1 MFKIFLPLIVAVLPS
16 LCDAKTSN
24 IDKAFFCNMST
35 VQFFQPLVQRSL
47 INVKPYAVVDSV
59 SYFHPTTFNQ
69 ISLFGIPVEAFFGYA
84 DDQILFVRGPG
95 TAPPEIYGVIV
106 RESVANV
113 RVQLD
118 SYGAKRAEVNRID
131 SNRTAVACLSQT

>member
-35 VQFFQPLVQRSL
+35 TQFFQPLVQL
-47 INVKPYAVVDSV
+47 GVLNVKPYAVEDSV
-59 SYFHPTTFNQ
+59 SYFHPKFFNQ
-69 ISLFGIPVEAFFGYA
+69 ISLFGIQVEAFFGYA
-84 DDQILFVRGPG
+84 ENQIMFTRGPG
-95 TAPPEIYGVIV
+95 TAPPELYGVIV
-106 RESVANV
+106 RESIANV
-113 RVQLD
+113 QAQLNAN
-118 SYGAKRAEVNRID
+118 GATLAKVNRID